1 MTGSKTVNPRQFTVR
16 KTVRN
21 ALKEVGIQIKNLLQ
35 TRRIKNAKL
44 VNPAVLMG
52 LLTTPRARAELWG
65 TDPVHASKEGYTNL
79 AKSVRS
85 AKLSSH

>member
-1 MTGSKTVNPRQFTVR
+1 M
-16 KTVRN
+16 
-21 ALKEVGIQIKNLLQ
+21 GIQIKNLLQ

-52 LLTTPRARAELWG
+52 LLTTPRARAERMAELWG

>member
-1 MTGSKTVNPRQFTVR
+1 MTNFGDDTYVWDI
-16 KTVRN
+16 RN
-21 ALKEVGIQIKNLLQ
+21 ARKEVGIQIKNLLQ

-52 LLTTPRARAELWG
+52 LLTTPRARAERMAELWG

-79 AKSVRS
+79 ANSVRS

>member
-52 LLTTPRARAELWG
+52 LLTTPRASAELWG